1 MTDIR
6 VGGVPEH
13 FNLPWHIAKGKGLFE
28 AKGLNMTWKDYPGG
42 TGAMI
47 KDLNEGSL
55 DVAVLLTEGIVK
67 DISSGGDSQLVA
79 VYVQSPLVWAILT
92 GSGQSIEKVE
102 DLDNKIWAI
111 SRMGSGSHL
120 MAVLLAEQ
128 QGWNK
133 ENLRFEIVNNLEG
146 AREALREKPEAPARA
161 NGFLWEKF
169 MTKPL
174 VDQGEFRRVGE
185 IPTPWPCFVVA
196 VRRPF
201 LAQHSEAVRDL
212 LDALRP
218 VTA

>member
-1 MTDIR
+1 MLNILIKQ
-6 VGGVPEH
+6 
-13 FNLPWHIAKGKGLFE
+13 FNLFA
-28 AKGLNMTWKDYPGG
+28 
-42 TGAMI
+42 
-47 KDLNEGSL
+47 
-55 DVAVLLTEGIVK
+55 
-67 DISSGGDSQLVA
+67 
-79 VYVQSPLVWAILT
+79 
-92 GSGQSIEKVE
+92 GQSIEKVE

-218 VTA
+218 VTAEFKAGGDASAALVAQTFGQRAEDARTWLDTVQWTVDTARPDAMLDMVSSTLHRLGLVDKPAAAAALWHQL